1 MKNSLRRN
9 ILLYFTG
16 RGVST
21 FGDELHKIALAWLML
36 ELTGKAS
43 GLGSMMGIQEFSLGI
58 FGLIAGIIVDKFS
71 RKRIF

>member
-43 GLGSMMGIQEFSLGI
+43 GLGSVMGIQEFSLGI
-58 FGLIAGIIVDKFS
+58 VMLPEKLDKKSSNFV
-71 RKRIF
+71 